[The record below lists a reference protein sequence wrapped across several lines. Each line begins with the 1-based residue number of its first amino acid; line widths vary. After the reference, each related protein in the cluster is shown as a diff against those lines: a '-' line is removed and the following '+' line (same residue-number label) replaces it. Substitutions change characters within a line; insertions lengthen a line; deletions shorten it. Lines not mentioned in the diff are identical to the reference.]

1 MTALKDMPISFPGLF
16 GAWEWNPDPIA
27 IHIGHGVYWYGI
39 ILAFAMLCGVW
50 LSMKAAKRCGLE
62 EEYILDL
69 VLFAAPCC
77 VIGSRIYYVVFN
89 LDLYRNQD
97 GGIDIG
103 RAIAVW
109 DGGIAIYGTV
119 IAGTLVALIY
129 AARKKIPFGALADAA
144 IPGLML
150 GQVIGRWANLIN
162 REAFGGLTNLPWRMR
177 LWISAAE
184 SVDVHPT
191 FFYESVWN
199 AIGLIILFTRVF
211 PKRKF
216 DGENAC
222 FYFLWYGLGRAWIE
236 GLRTDSLYLFDSTIF
251 GRPVRVSQAFGLLTA
266 LIAACVLYIRI
277 WVRRDSPSYLY
288 VNRNRGNSG
297 NIRRNMADP
306 EAARREMEARNAARY
321 GMPRGDADETR
332 RDLEQSQSG
341 GGQEAR
347 RGNRRDD
354 EPDGRRG
361 ADESDRDRN
370 KSDGR
375 RNARED
381 GNGRENAGRNEERP
395 ERPARNGAGNDNNM
409 NDENNNKN
417 PAVRMDGKPVA
428 EQVKQGVRAGI
439 ELLPRPAN
447 LAVILVGDDPASN
460 VYVTAKE
467 RDCKECGIRSRT
479 YRLSGA
485 TTQEN
490 LLRLIDSLNSDRDV
504 DGILL
509 QLPLPK
515 HLDTAM
521 ILEAIDPDKDV
532 DCFHPYNIG
541 RLWSGSP
548 EFLPCTPIGVM
559 ALLKAYKVPIAG
571 KRCVILGRSNIV
583 GKPMAA
589 LLSAADGTVTICH
602 SRTENLNAITREA
615 DILISAVGQAN
626 FVTGDMIHP
635 GAAVVDVG
643 INRDKNGKLCGDA
656 DYASMEYRA
665 GWISPVPGGV
675 GLLTRAMLMENIL
688 YAARRNLGVD
698 G

>member
-1 MTALKDMPISFPGLF
+1 
-16 GAWEWNPDPIA
+16 
-27 IHIGHGVYWYGI
+27 
-39 ILAFAMLCGVW
+39 
-50 LSMKAAKRCGLE
+50 
-62 EEYILDL
+62 
-69 VLFAAPCC
+69 
-77 VIGSRIYYVVFN
+77 
-89 LDLYRNQD
+89 
-97 GGIDIG
+97 
-103 RAIAVW
+103 
-109 DGGIAIYGTV
+109 
-119 IAGTLVALIY
+119 
-129 AARKKIPFGALADAA
+129 
-144 IPGLML
+144 
-150 GQVIGRWANLIN
+150 
-162 REAFGGLTNLPWRMR
+162 
-177 LWISAAE
+177 
-184 SVDVHPT
+184 
-191 FFYESVWN
+191 
-199 AIGLIILFTRVF
+199 
-211 PKRKF
+211 
-216 DGENAC
+216 
-222 FYFLWYGLGRAWIE
+222 
-236 GLRTDSLYLFDSTIF
+236 
-251 GRPVRVSQAFGLLTA
+251 
-266 LIAACVLYIRI
+266 
-277 WVRRDSPSYLY
+277 
-288 VNRNRGNSG
+288 
-297 NIRRNMADP
+297 
-306 EAARREMEARNAARY
+306 
-321 GMPRGDADETR
+321 
-332 RDLEQSQSG
+332 
-341 GGQEAR
+341 
-347 RGNRRDD
+347 
-354 EPDGRRG
+354 
-361 ADESDRDRN
+361 
-370 KSDGR
+370 
-375 RNARED
+375 
-381 GNGRENAGRNEERP
+381 
-395 ERPARNGAGNDNNM
+395 
-409 NDENNNKN
+409 
-417 PAVRMDGKPVA
+417 MDGKPVA
-428 EQVKQGVRAGI
+428 EQVKQGVKAGI

-643 INRDKNGKLCGDA
+643 INRDKNGKLCGDV